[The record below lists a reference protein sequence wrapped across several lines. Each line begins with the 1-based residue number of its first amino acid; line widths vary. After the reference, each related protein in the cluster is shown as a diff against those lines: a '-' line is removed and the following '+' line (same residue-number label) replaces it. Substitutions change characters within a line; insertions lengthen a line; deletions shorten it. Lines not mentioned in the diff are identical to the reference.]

1 MYLAWQHMI
10 AEDKAYSSGT
20 RVLLI
25 MEMNDNPVS
34 VQVGAGRKRGGWD
47 ALSAQCKFPK
57 AYEYAEVSVR
67 MCDYG
72 NIFRL

>member
-1 MYLAWQHMI
+1 MYLMRQHMI
-10 AEDKAYSSGT
+10 AEEKAYSSGT

-25 MEMNDNPVS
+25 MEMEDNTVS
-34 VQVGAGRKRGGWD
+34 VQVGAGGRRGGWD

-67 MCDYG
+67 KRDYG
-72 NIFRL
+72 NIFRW